1 MLLKR
6 SALST
11 LAVLSLASFS
21 DLSIRPVQAVTS
33 PTPVVAPL
41 TQPTRISPAT
51 ILPAETLGVVL
62 VNTQDDRWR
71 ELSQFQLF
79 PDGFTFPGTLF
90 YPTEKGAS
98 FEKDIQPWLGEQFGV
113 AFLSAKSIVT
123 ISDVKDSAALQQYV
137 DRVKKSRKKA
147 PKETQYKGVTILEFE
162 PEKLSI
168 QAEPK
173 AAAAKPKPKPNSPKP
188 SSPKPESE
196 DSIFVPTQPKFAIAV
211 LPNHFVSSTST
222 EALQELLD
230 AQDKLS
236 ENPKFQKFQQNPKAL
251 KSIVTLYGEYGKFL
265 KAFNQLNQQQI
276 EELTKKNP
284 SLPVPP
290 VLDPSLLDPLA
301 KLYDTAEGFIWA
313 ESTGLRAQFAVN
325 LTQSVPENLLTPMTT
340 RNQILNRLPEV
351 NYMMSNS
358 QNLALYWKALTLGL
372 ESQPAWK
379 KNLEQSRQWMREFAG
394 VDDRDILPWMNGEYA
409 IFAYPTR
416 QGFIPAISP
425 GLDIAFGVMVQTDDR
440 AAAEAGLKKFQEFV
454 TPRLGKALVQQ
465 TTVAGQP
472 VTSFGTVEKGR
483 SLNFLSHGWTD
494 DQTLVM
500 LFGGGSVSEFSP
512 TPTRTLPQSANF
524 KSAIAPFPDAN
535 LGYFYVNQ
543 GAFMSFLNTAAF
555 PMIFG
560 VSGSSSPFV
569 TQLQDSLSSIRSIS
583 GASSIKDN
591 QVKFEGFLSL
601 APRLNR

>member
-21 DLSIRPVQAVTS
+21 DLSVRPAQAVTA

-41 TQPTRISPAT
+41 TQPTRISLST
-51 ILPAETLGVVL
+51 ILPSETLGVVL
-62 VNTQDDRWR
+62 VNTQDDRWQ

-79 PDGFTFPGTLF
+79 PDGFAFPGSLL
-90 YPTEKGAS
+90 YPTEKDAS
-98 FEKDIQPWLGEQFGV
+98 FEKDIKPWLGEQFGV

-123 ISDVKDSAALQQYV
+123 ISDVKDPAALAQYV

-147 PKETQYKGVTILEFE
+147 PKEAQYKGVTILEFE
-162 PEKLSI
+162 AEKIPI

-173 AAAAKPKPKPNSPKP
+173 ATVKKPQPDAPDPD
-188 SSPKPESE
+188 SE
-196 DSIFVPTQPKFAIAV
+196 DSSFVPTQPKFAIAV

-222 EALQELLD
+222 EAIQELLD
-230 AQDKLS
+230 AQGKLS

-265 KAFNQLNQQQI
+265 KAFTQLNQQQI

-284 SLPVPP
+284 NLPVPP

-301 KLYDTAEGFIWA
+301 KFYDTAEGFVWA

-325 LTQSVPENLLTPMTT
+325 LTQSVPENLLTPLTT
-340 RNQILNRLPEV
+340 RNQILSRLPEV

-358 QNLALYWKALTLGL
+358 QNLALYWQALTLGL
-372 ESQPAWK
+372 ESQPSWK
-379 KNLEQSRQWMREFAG
+379 KNLEQSRKWMQDFIG
-394 VDDRDILPWMNGEYA
+394 VDDRDIFPWMNGEYA

-416 QGFIPAISP
+416 QGFIPSISP
-425 GLDIAFGVMVQTDDR
+425 GLDIAFGMMVQTDDR

-454 TPRLGKALVQQ
+454 TPRLGQALVHQS
-465 TTVAGQP
+465 TLAGQP
-472 VTSFGTVEKGR
+472 VTSFGSIEKGR

-494 DQTLVM
+494 EQTLVM
-500 LFGGGSVSEFSP
+500 LFGGGSMSEFSP

-524 KSAIAPFPDAN
+524 RSAIAPFPDAN

-560 VSGSSSPFV
+560 ASRSSNPFA

-591 QVKFEGFLSL
+591 QVQFEGFLSL
-601 APRLNR
+601 ASRLNR